1 MADFK
6 KISDFKKSKLSRYPY
21 QDPTY
26 LSFVMLFDFTDQ
38 VNSPLLSKTAENYL
52 AKLTNVDSDDA
63 EFYKER
69 LENLQNFR
77 KALKTINNEMP
88 WYWQSLSGLE
98 RTQQYNPENA
108 YMGGDDARIEITT
121 LESLNLPIAGLM
133 HLYRKAVFDER
144 KWSYILPT
152 NLRKFRVYI
161 YVSEVRKIK
170 DNAKPKIGGLN
181 RDALKGFP
189 DNFKPTLSI
198 EDKNKEISGVSGRPY
213 FMISLKECEFD
224 IKEGVD
230 IFTDLQ
236 KSPEAPASG
245 KIAFNYEVLYNVE
258 SRVLNGI
265 IESKY
270 GSDNL
275 APAPDGE
282 GVSPST
288 VGDWL
293 LDKAKEKGQ
302 AFVDRAVGDLKNQ
315 GLEKMQELK
324 AAAKDATIG
333 RLDRSINNIYKE
345 FITGV
350 DDATGNITNN
360 IKESIGENIHGSV
373 AGADTVLGALTTAS
387 RNSLGSVYD
396 E

>member
-6 KISDFKKSKLSRYPY
+6 KISDFKKSKRSRFPY

-26 LSFVMLFDFTDQ
+26 LSFVMLFDFTDNI
-38 VNSPLLSKTAENYL
+38 NSPLLALGAENYL
-52 AKLTNVDSDDA
+52 TNLANIESDDS

-69 LENLQNFR
+69 LENLQNFK
-77 KALKTINNEMP
+77 KALRTINNEMP

-108 YMGGDDARIEITT
+108 YFGGDDARIEITT

-152 NLRKFRVYI
+152 NLRKFRIYI

-181 RDALKGFP
+181 KDALKDFP

-213 FMISLKECEFD
+213 FMISLKDCEFD
-224 IKEGVD
+224 MKEGVD

-236 KSPEAPASG
+236 KSPEAPAAG
-245 KIAFNYEVLYNVE
+245 KIAFNYETLYNVE

-265 IESKY
+265 IESKFN
-270 GSDNL
+270 SDNL

-282 GVSPST
+282 GESPST
-288 VGDWL
+288 IGDYL

-302 AFVDRAVGDLKNQ
+302 AFVDKAVGDLKNQ
-315 GLEKMQELK
+315 AQQKIQELK
-324 AAAKDATIG
+324 QAAKDATVG
-333 RLDRSINNIYKE
+333 RLDRGLNNIYKE

-350 DDATGNITNN
+350 DNATSNMTNN
-360 IKESIGENIHGSV
+360 IKESIGENIHGSA
-373 AGADTVLGALTTAS
+373 AGADTVLDALQSAS